1 MIIRYIDYLA
11 QMGIDLSGVSR
22 EVKAELFLHSWGYTL
37 AKGVIIP
44 LETAID
50 DGLAHWSDIQ

>member
-1 MIIRYIDYLA
+1 MAIKYIDYLA

-22 EVKAELFLHSWGYTL
+22 KVKVELFLHSWGYVL
-37 AKGVIIP
+37 PNGVIEP
-44 LETAID
+44 LETAIE